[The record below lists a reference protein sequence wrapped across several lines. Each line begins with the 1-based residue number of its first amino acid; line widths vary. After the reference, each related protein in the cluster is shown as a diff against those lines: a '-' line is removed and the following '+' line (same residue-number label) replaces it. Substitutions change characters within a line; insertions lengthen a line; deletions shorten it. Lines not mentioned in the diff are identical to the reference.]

1 MSNDT
6 KGPEADAGASAMGN
20 ARPADPNARVGEPGT
35 ARAEAGTE
43 PTGGS
48 PRPDAAQLE
57 AIVKALQDEI
67 AAQNDT
73 SLRLRAEMENL
84 RKRFEREKADTAK
97 YAITRFAQDVVNVG
111 DNFQRAIAA
120 VPPGAA
126 DEDVALKSFLDGILL
141 AEREF
146 INVLERHGV
155 IRIDPKGEPFNP
167 KIHNAVMEQENR
179 DVPAGTVL
187 QVFQSGYMIED
198 RCLKPALVVVSR
210 GGAKGTRAAPSA
222 DPVGGPGG
230 GQAAGGQGLGGQGT
244 GGQSGDAQSP
254 NGRTTGNQGAGP
266 DAAAGGTSDGKGE
279 TPGTANG

>member
-1 MSNDT
+1 MSDEK
-6 KGPEADAGASAMGN
+6 KGPDADAECAAADAGGMPHA
-20 ARPADPNARVGEPGT
+20 GEPRSANGAGET
-35 ARAEAGTE
+35 AGRAAGS
-43 PTGGS
+43 GAANNG

-67 AAQNDT
+67 STQTDT
-73 SLRLRAEMENL
+73 NLRMRAEMENL

-97 YAITRFAQDVVNVG
+97 YAITKFAQDVVNVG
-111 DNFQRAIAA
+111 DNFQRAITA

-126 DEDVALKSFLDGILL
+126 EKDPTLQSFLDGVLL

-155 IRIDPKGEPFNP
+155 VRLDPKGEPFNP

-187 QVFQSGYMIED
+187 QVFQAGYMIED

-210 GGAKGTRAAPSA
+210 GGAKPGKPAGDATRDRLRSA
-222 DPVGGPGG
+222 DEPDTDGSDDEPRNE
-230 GQAAGGQGLGGQGT
+230 
-244 GGQSGDAQSP
+244 
-254 NGRTTGNQGAGP
+254 NGRRARREGS
-266 DAAAGGTSDGKGE
+266 GGL
-279 TPGTANG
+279 

>member
-6 KGPEADAGASAMGN
+6 KGPEADAGAAAMGN
-20 ARPADPNARVGEPGT
+20 ARPADPEAGGATVGTE
-35 ARAEAGTE
+35 RAESAAAV
-43 PTGGS
+43 
-48 PRPDAAQLE
+48 RPDAAQLE

-67 AAQNDT
+67 ATHTDT
-73 SLRLRAEMENL
+73 NLRLRAEMENL
-84 RKRFEREKADTAK
+84 RKRFEREKSDTAK
-97 YAITRFAQDVVNVG
+97 YAITKFAQDVVAVG

-120 VPPGAA
+120 VPQGAA
-126 DEDVALKSFLDGILL
+126 EQDAALKSFLDGVLL

-155 IRIDPKGEPFNP
+155 IRIDPRGEPFNP

-210 GGAKGTRAAPSA
+210 GGAKGPRPAPAAEAGAAPNEGPQATGA
-222 DPVGGPGG
+222 DTQGSG
-230 GQAAGGQGLGGQGT
+230 AGYGQGT
-244 GGQSGDAQSP
+244 GNGNAPGSGA
-254 NGRTTGNQGAGP
+254 RTG
-266 DAAAGGTSDGKGE
+266 SDS
-279 TPGTANG
+279 GTA